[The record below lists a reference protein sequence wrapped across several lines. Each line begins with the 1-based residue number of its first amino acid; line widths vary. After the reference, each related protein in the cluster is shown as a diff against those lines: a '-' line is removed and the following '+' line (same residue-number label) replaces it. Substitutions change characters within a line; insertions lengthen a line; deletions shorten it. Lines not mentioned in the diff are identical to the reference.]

1 MPIKQKLVID
11 KSKTNQFDIIVR
23 DETGNYSPSNPD
35 GYGGNNGSPVTQFE
49 RYIFDIT
56 NLNTGEKYRQIQSD
70 DLNNPD
76 EFYNPSIARIA
87 NKEDVHLNAENQEI
101 SSYSDGVYK
110 IDMQLQLSPVFFG
123 EGYINTD
130 VIVNVPGA
138 ATIARTYDAIVVGNE
153 IYGINSNEDSVLILD
168 RDIVE
173 SFTSFKP
180 ILRTS
185 ETFILFDKLD
195 ACVSNKVSEILSN
208 CVCDNLDDLNSSSE
222 LLLLNWGINRS
233 IEKEDYTQAKEY
245 LDLLYKLCSNLNCN
259 CNNGC

>member
-11 KSKTNQFDIIVR
+11 KNKTNQFDIIVR
-23 DETGNYSPSNPD
+23 DETGTYNPSNLT

-49 RYIFDIT
+49 RYIFDII

-87 NKEDVHLNAENQEI
+87 NKEDVHLDPENQGI
-101 SSYSDGVYK
+101 NSFSDGVYK
-110 IDMQLQLSPVFFG
+110 IDMQLELSPSFFG

-130 VIVNVPGA
+130 IIVNVPGA
-138 ATIARTYDAIVVGNE
+138 DTIASTYDAIIVGNE
-153 IYGINSNEDSVLILD
+153 IYNINSNEESVLILD
-168 RDIVE
+168 RYITE

-180 ILRTS
+180 ILKTS
-185 ETFILFDKLD
+185 EIFILFDKLNTCLD
-195 ACVSNKVSEILSN
+195 NRVAKILSN
-208 CVCDNLDDLNSSSE
+208 CDCNNLEELNISSE
-222 LLLLNWGINRS
+222 ILILNWGVKRS

-245 LDLLYKLCSNLNCN
+245 LDLLYNICSNLNYN